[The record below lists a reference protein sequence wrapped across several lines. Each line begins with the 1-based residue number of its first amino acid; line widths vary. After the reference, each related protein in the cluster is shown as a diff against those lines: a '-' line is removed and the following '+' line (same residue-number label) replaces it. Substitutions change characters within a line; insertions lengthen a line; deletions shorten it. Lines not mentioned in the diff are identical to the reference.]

1 MKINQLIPS
10 NLIMKMLKVIKKMKP
25 IMLHLITSQNKSK
38 IIQKAIQTKNIKKE
52 SDINQILFQ

>member
-1 MKINQLIPS
+1 MKINKLIPS
-10 NLIMKMLKVIKKMKP
+10 NLIMKILKVIKKMKP